1 MISSSQ
7 IQAAVK
13 TRYLQANFGAYGD
26 GIHHDD
32 TAFIRASHFFND
44 SVNYAA
50 GDTGELIIEYYKNSS
65 LNQAKYLVGVQIN
78 HGDSVYLDGEK
89 FKNESILKLGISLI
103 HLKSHVNGLVI
114 RSDHNGMQA
123 KIVYSDSLYYGAF
136 CPPHYTYLLWKLN
149 CSSAYPCIA
158 VYTGSDTTSSPTWG
172 CKVDSCNAG
181 ALSCDCDPNTPGF
194 QYTDLDTVGTP
205 FVNGSNN
212 IVQIPANLADSANT
226 TAMTKCTI
234 GNFFTSQGARNIHL
248 QDIEVDGNNIHHR
261 IGGTWGDK
269 GIQCEHTA
277 INLAADTTT
286 SSKRITLQHV
296 YCHHMGFDGI
306 MVNNADTIRIMH
318 SAFEYN
324 GRQGLSWVGGDS
336 LYVDSCRFNFTGRAV
351 NLINGLPFGSS
362 PGAGVDIEPQKDAV
376 NHLMHC
382 RNGYFLNCEFITPSG
397 PCLVSD
403 SDPDS
408 AKNVYF
414 RSCTF
419 HKTDGYGLLCRGRKF
434 TFDSCHIYCPVV
446 HANIGNVAE
455 DATKFIHC
463 DFEDKA
469 YNGVHW
475 FPGFELVHMAGY
487 KKTLFKDCTFTVTDS
502 LRAIFWLNRDNV
514 FAKAD
519 WSIID
524 SCRMIYNNAGIIPFA
539 ANSYLSNVLF
549 RNKNSV
555 QNIFN
560 ECCSFKGFV
569 TQRIELEG
577 SSIACEPGELVFEG
591 KINHLIL
598 GADTFHIG
606 KTVFGTDGY
615 ALYQAQA
622 KVLSSCDTNML
633 INIGNH
639 SRFDIGKNASLYGG
653 HFLLNGGLVLE
664 DSSYLNL
671 ANGSFIGTSSANSLL
686 YVSATCN
693 SNNQTTAPYWLTNSC
708 FNYNI
713 TPYNTSWGG
722 NQVASPLCV
731 QGGNSYFAANGSAI
745 CSPLYTKISTAGA
758 FEVMYN
764 LIPNGSG
771 TDINYFPNDPNY
783 LVSLDGINVTANPVI
798 SVAEGNHI
806 LVITDSNSNCG
817 SLAYITLGNAAPPCC
832 EPAVGN
838 AANLLLC
845 RNSNSSTIVTQY
857 GSTISNKTIL
867 VDSLFTIDQSIAFN
881 GCVFLMECNAK
892 ISLNNSQTLT
902 LTACTLT
909 AACSEMWDGIYADD
923 PTSQITIENNSVLQ
937 DMENG
942 VNVSNNAKINST
954 GSTYQDNYFSIQ
966 IRNNTLANTCVII
979 SNIFKKESGL
989 LFPHNTDYKPETGI
1003 FIADCNNISIG
1014 DISQPNSGNTFVD
1027 MWNGIYIWSGKG
1039 VSYPNA
1045 SIQLCYSS
1053 FNAISGDAGT
1063 WDNYTFSTPK
1073 GWAVYAHNANPMTN
1087 LIVKVKGDN
1096 ASSTVNFLR
1105 CDKGVVLR
1113 NTNGEVLN
1121 VKMKDTKLGVGL
1133 TECQG
1138 RSYKINN
1145 NEMLNTRNGIVKYGD
1160 ESSGGFYACN
1170 NTMSLYNHYIP
1181 NLITSSPPVGII
1193 STYSGTTNIGTSYIQ
1208 NNTINI
1214 PTQTKAVGISMSGGS
1229 ADFITGNTIHF
1240 GTTDGEP
1247 ELTIPGLLGIYS
1259 NKCEAPSII
1268 GNVVDNTSGVNFVPG
1283 NNAGIYVNANNNSR
1297 LQCNSI
1303 NYTRWGMFGVGTNG
1317 STSDYTLTASNAM
1330 RCSSADF
1337 MFWALGSE
1345 GTFGQVGRVISTT
1358 PPNAYD
1364 ANNSFLGNPILGKV
1378 NRVSTCMGAI
1388 AQEQIVTTAGKLN
1401 PSESLTSPS
1410 GGPCF
1415 VPVYNPSQ
1423 PFTETHNC
1431 SSIALALGS
1440 NSANIDYNRA
1450 MLVAENNIVYEDFE
1464 EGARRADEEMVYAWL
1479 DAYGS
1484 IRASNPI
1491 LDSFYLNRYSQIV
1504 GTIKQLDLQIAM
1516 LSDSTLMADSTAWLS
1531 KLQIAIQNNNSLGI
1545 GQVFEANAKWIN
1557 NLYLQA
1563 IAGGIDSIETEM
1575 ASEIETLA
1583 NTCPYLGGNAVFRAR
1598 AFMGMIKPGTHYDDL
1613 VICNGQGVYKNGISK
1628 LQQQLLN
1635 IANFHN
1641 NPLLEEEGLLVYP
1654 NPASSDVYIDYDFA
1668 KNESARLVFYDLLG
1682 NAVKVVE
1689 LNSNLGNSTIDI
1701 SNFSNGL
1708 YVYQF
1713 RSNLGKNYFGKL
1725 IVN

>member
-1 MISSSQ
+1 MFILFGALQYAEAQSQIYTDCDIANATNWNISKPLDLAAIYSNTSTTHVLNLVSDFKADGSGSTLDESIYYNNRALRACADFLLSNGGNYILVIPKGTYYVGEQCGIPQSIENNFKYYKSRTVFYLHNTNHVKITSESGLDDVTFIFKEGMRYGGFTGSSQ
-7 IQAAVK
+7 
-13 TRYLQANFGAYGD
+13 D
-26 GIHHDD
+26 
-32 TAFIRASHFFND
+32 
-44 SVNYAA
+44 
-50 GDTGELIIEYYKNSS
+50 
-65 LNQAKYLVGVQIN
+65 
-78 HGDSVYLDGEK
+78 
-89 FKNESILKLGISLI
+89 
-103 HLKSHVNGLVI
+103 
-114 RSDHNGMQA
+114 
-123 KIVYSDSLYYGAF
+123 
-136 CPPHYTYLLWKLN
+136 
-149 CSSAYPCIA
+149 
-158 VYTGSDTTSSPTWG
+158 
-172 CKVDSCNAG
+172 
-181 ALSCDCDPNTPGF
+181 
-194 QYTDLDTVGTP
+194 
-205 FVNGSNN
+205 
-212 IVQIPANLADSANT
+212 
-226 TAMTKCTI
+226 
-234 GNFFTSQGARNIHL
+234 
-248 QDIEVDGNNIHHR
+248 
-261 IGGTWGDK
+261 
-269 GIQCEHTA
+269 
-277 INLAADTTT
+277 DTTT
-286 SSKRITLQHV
+286 IPFAPANTECNIGHLFDFQECSNIELSHLKCDGNLDNQLLGGISGDVGMQRDHSGLFIFDCENV
-296 YCHHMGFDGI
+296 YVHDCTFERFCFDGI
-306 MVNNADTIRIMH
+306 QTYNSYSNPLPLSVPNYYFSKVKCNH
-318 SAFEYN
+318 N
-324 GRQGLSWVGGDS
+324 GRAGLSMQGGGRDYQIENS
-336 LYVDSCRFNFTGRAV
+336 TFNHTGYIGTQRSWKFNPACG
-351 NLINGLPFGSS
+351 I
-362 PGAGVDIEPQKDAV
+362 DIEP
-376 NHLMHC
+376 NLSM
-382 RNGYFLNCEFITPSG
+382 S
-397 PCLVSD
+397 
-403 SDPDS
+403 
-408 AKNVYF
+408 
-414 RSCTF
+414 
-419 HKTDGYGLLCRGRKF
+419 
-434 TFDSCHIYCPVV
+434 
-446 HANIGNVAE
+446 NI
-455 DATKFIHC
+455 
-463 DFEDKA
+463 
-469 YNGVHW
+469 
-475 FPGFELVHMAGY
+475 
-487 KKTLFKDCTFTVTDS
+487 
-502 LRAIFWLNRDNV
+502 IFND
-514 FAKAD
+514 D
-519 WSIID
+519 TIQ
-524 SCRMIYNNAGIIPFA
+524 NNAGIGIVNDDQSLQAEHIEFNNCIVDRANTRNSFSIWTRSRKVHFNNCLIKGTITMGCPSNLPGDETTFEQCILETIDVNPA
-539 ANSYLSNVLF
+539 LPADIRNDYIYFSDRSGKGTTFKNCIFNVNHVGTHSIFFQSDLNYTYQDYLKLDNSMINYNIGYVSANSYSDANYRDHLKGV
-549 RNKNSV
+549 V
-555 QNIFN
+555 
-560 ECCSFKGFV
+560 FKGDNKIISHIGNPGHYRILEV
-569 TQRIELEG
+569 TDATVEG
-577 SSIACEPGELVFEG
+577 SVAQCDASTLNIEG
-591 KINHLIL
+591 DVIFINHNSPIR
-598 GADTFHIG
+598 IG
-606 KTVFGTDGY
+606 G
-615 ALYQAQA
+615 
-622 KVLSSCDTNML
+622 LSANQKAR
-633 INIGNH
+633 INIGEK
-639 SRFDIGKNASLYGG
+639 SVMIIAPGSIGINEINNESAIIVKKEGSLYLSGNTSMDGSIICEKNSYLCMDHASL
-653 HFLLNGGLVLE
+653 
-664 DSSYLNL
+664 
-671 ANGSFIGTSSANSLL
+671 TK
-686 YVSATCN
+686 SATTTTPLFFIDANTSFGIHPNFSAFN
-693 SNNQTTAPYWLTNSC
+693 SSICYGNVAATLNTN
-708 FNYNI
+708 NYNGF
-713 TPYNTSWGG
+713 TVGL
-722 NQVASPLCV
+722 SPCV
-731 QGGNSYFAANGSAI
+731 QGTNVNVNPSLVCPPDLFSN
-745 CSPLYTKISTAGA
+745 ISTNGA
-758 FEVMYN
+758 FPIKYN
-764 LIPNGSG
+764 VATTGSTHSIEYTPSSG
-771 TDINYFPNDPNY
+771 LNYF
-783 LVSLDGINVTANPVI
+783 VTLDGLPVGASPIPGVTD
-798 SVAEGNHI
+798 GNHTLI
-806 LVITDSNSNCG
+806 ITDNNTNC
-817 SLAYITLGNAAPPCC
+817 SAVAFIAIGNVNLPCC
-832 EPAVGN
+832 EPSISN
-838 AANLLLC
+838 AANLLSFTNPTALDIIAL
-845 RNSNSSTIVTQY
+845 N
-857 GSTISNKTIL
+857 GSTISNKLI
-867 VDSLFTIDQSIAFN
+867 VIDGIFTLDQSMVFDH
-881 GCVFLMECNAK
+881 CTFLMQCDAK
-892 ISLNNSQTLT
+892 IDIDPGQTLT
-902 LTACTLT
+902 LNACTLK
-909 AACSEMWDGIYADD
+909 AACTKMWDGIYADD
-923 PTSQITIENNSVLQ
+923 PTEQITIENNSVLQ

-1045 SIQLCYSS
+1045 SIQLCYNS

-1378 NRVSTCMGAI
+1378 NRVSTCLGAI